1 MCEEL
6 WRKLGHEHTLT
17 RHPFPEA
24 DQAWLLDDTIE
35 IPVQVN
41 GKLRSRVTVAVDADH
56 AAVEQLALADPKVA
70 AAIDGASPKKVIV
83 VDGRMVNIVL

>member
-1 MCEEL
+1 
-6 WRKLGHEHTLT
+6 
-17 RHPFPEA
+17 
-24 DQAWLLDDTIE
+24 
-35 IPVQVN
+35 
-41 GKLRSRVTVAVDADH
+41 VAVDADH